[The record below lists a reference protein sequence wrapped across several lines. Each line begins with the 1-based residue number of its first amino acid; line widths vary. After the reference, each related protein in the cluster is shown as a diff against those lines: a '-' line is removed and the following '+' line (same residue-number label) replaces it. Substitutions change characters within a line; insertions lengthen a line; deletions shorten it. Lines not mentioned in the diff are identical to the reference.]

1 MSKKKQTTE
10 EKVLLGRPGNNLKMG
25 IVGLPNVGKSTLFN
39 VMCNMD
45 VSAMN
50 YPFCTIDPNVARVPV
65 PDARFD
71 YLVDVHKP
79 AKNEAAALTVT
90 DIAGLVKGAHEGQG
104 LGNAFL
110 SHIRAVDGIFHV
122 LRIFENEEIV
132 HVEGEVDPVRDMD
145 IIHNELR
152 LKDVESIQTYVAPLA
167 KQAGRDKKLKDE
179 VEFIQNVLLPY
190 VRDEKKDV
198 RAGNW
203 KNNEVEW
210 INNMQLLSAKP
221 VIYLI
226 NMSERGYLRKKS
238 RWLSKIVKWVQEH
251 GEGPLIPFCGALE
264 AVLHGIENPEE
275 KAAYA
280 AENGQSQIDKIVQ
293 TGYHALNLIHYFT
306 GGPDEVKC
314 WTIRKGT
321 KAPEAAGVIH
331 TDFQRGFICAEVMAF
346 EDFKEHGNEQA
357 VRAAGKYKQQGKNYV
372 VQDGDIMFF
381 KANTGAG
388 LKK

>member
-1 MSKKKQTTE
+1 MSKKKQVVD
-10 EKVLLGRPGNNLKMG
+10 EKILLGRPGNNLKMG

-65 PDARFD
+65 PDERFD
-71 YLVDVHKP
+71 HLVKVHKP

-110 SHIRAVDGIFHV
+110 SNIRAVDGIYHV

-152 LKDVESIQTYVAPLA
+152 LKDVESIQTHLQPLI

-179 VEFIQNVLLPY
+179 VAFVRDVLLPY

-198 RAGNW
+198 RLGTW
-203 KNNEVEW
+203 KNNEVEY
-210 INNMQLLSAKP
+210 INSIQLLTAKP

-238 RWLSKIVKWVQEH
+238 KWLSKIVNWIKENS
-251 GEGPLIPFCGALE
+251 EGPIIPFCGALE
-264 AVLHGIENPEE
+264 AVLHGIEDSEE

-280 AENGQSQIDKIVQ
+280 AENGQSQIAKIVQ
-293 TGYHALNLIHYFT
+293 TGYHSLNLIHYFT

-346 EDFKEHGNEQA
+346 DDFKEHGNEQA

-372 VQDGDIMFF
+372 VNDGDILYF
-381 KANTGAG
+381 KANTGGG